1 MTKMPIYY
9 AHELGVDLCLEIA
22 LFFFEARRNR
32 GLSIAEAAA
41 KSGLSVNDVDEL
53 ETRGGRYDFAKITNL
68 LELYANRNIRK
79 IFCVLTMAAPV
90 FRGFCRGNT
99 IYLINFCR
107 LKRMITFVKL

>member
-41 KSGLSVNDVDEL
+41 KSGK
-53 ETRGGRYDFAKITNL
+53 RG
-68 LELYANRNIRK
+68 
-79 IFCVLTMAAPV
+79 AAV
-90 FRGFCRGNT
+90 
-99 IYLINFCR
+99 
-107 LKRMITFVKL
+107 MILQKSPTCWNCIS

>member
-1 MTKMPIYY
+1 MWRVTMTKMPIYY

-53 ETRGGRYDFAKITNL
+53 ETRGGCYDFAKITNL
-68 LELYANRNIRK
+68 LELYQLKMPMI
-79 IFCVLTMAAPV
+79 PS
-90 FRGFCRGNT
+90 
-99 IYLINFCR
+99 NFKNMPIEISEKYFAC
-107 LKRMITFVKL
+107 